1 MASPIIQ
8 KYVAAWPHTGLYWNY
23 MIPTDGVPWQP
34 PPLDELLEEPF
45 QRIER
50 QQESYL
56 LGRLEEMTRQLE
68 EMEQEL
74 DTMVL
79 EFARCS

>member
-1 MASPIIQ
+1 
-8 KYVAAWPHTGLYWNY
+8 

-45 QRIER
+45 QQIER
-50 QQESYL
+50 QQESFFL
-56 LGRLEEMTRQLE
+56 VRLDEMTRQLE

-79 EFARCS
+79 EFARCP